1 MVNIHQPSRLW
12 VILSFNVDWSILPS
26 GMFFKAFFANSAD
39 LNETAPWEQSDLG
52 LHCFLRQSV

>member
-1 MVNIHQPSRLW
+1 MWTGPFYHQ
-12 VILSFNVDWSILPS
+12 
-26 GMFFKAFFANSAD
+26 GMFFKSFFANSAD